1 MVLSFLPMSQKIRYQ
16 NYKHKSQM
24 QSGVF
29 DDQQGTGLA
38 DERWLG
44 GHVALGYSV

>member
-1 MVLSFLPMSQKIRYQ
+1 
-16 NYKHKSQM
+16 M
-24 QSGVF
+24 QSGAF
-29 DDQQGTGLA
+29 DEQQSTGRG